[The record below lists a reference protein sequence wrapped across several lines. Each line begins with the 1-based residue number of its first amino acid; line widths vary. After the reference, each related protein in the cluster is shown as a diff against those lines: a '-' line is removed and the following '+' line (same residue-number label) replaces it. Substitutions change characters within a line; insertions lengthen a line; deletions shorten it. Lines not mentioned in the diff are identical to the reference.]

1 MNSGVDFVVTLLSW
15 FVMNN
20 VNLKLWQMHVV
31 NFDMDLWWI
40 LEWISVSVEPVHK
53 HRMVNLGVDFGVCWG
68 AGGGS
73 DALAA
78 PSRSRAKQGCW
89 APRHTHIESRLP
101 LFPAGSCICKSNMKN
116 KKKPRLRKSTKVF
129 TLPHALDETTRHRLG
144 EAFEGRVR
152 ELLASSRVPG
162 HEVHVL
168 VEERGIAT
176 VVVSGEVLHVDA
188 H

>member
-20 VNLKLWQMHVV
+20 VNFKLWQMHVV

-53 HRMVNLGVDFGVCWG
+53 TRMVNFGVDFGVCWG

-78 PSRSRAKQGCW
+78 PSRSRAKHGCW

-101 LFPAGSCICKSNMKN
+101 LFPAGSCICKSKMKN

-129 TLPHALDETTRHRLG
+129 TLPHALDDNNI
-144 EAFEGRVR
+144 
-152 ELLASSRVPG
+152 
-162 HEVHVL
+162 HVTAML
-168 VEERGIAT
+168 VTIAHT
-176 VVVSGEVLHVDA
+176 NILCIYIYMYVYV
-188 H
+188 